1 MRSRH
6 GLVILA
12 AASLVVAGGC
22 SRSDRPALSPVT
34 GTVTLDGRPLGAA
47 LVSFTPQGP
56 GRTSLGTT
64 DTEGR
69 YRLAYL
75 RDISGAN
82 PGRHV
87 VRITTATDDNG
98 GRETLPVRYHR
109 RSELSAEVG
118 PGDNTIDFSLRSR

>member
-1 MRSRH
+1 MRIRR
-6 GLVILA
+6 GLAIA
-12 AASLVVAGGC
+12 ATVSAVLAGGC
-22 SRSDRPALSPVT
+22 SRSDRPPLGLVT

-47 LVSFTPQGP
+47 LVSFTPEGP

-64 DTEGR
+64 DAEGR

-75 RDISGAN
+75 RDIVGAN

-87 VRITTATDDNG
+87 VRITTATDETG
-98 GRETLPVRYHR
+98 GREKLPVRYHR

-118 PGDNTIDFSLRSR
+118 PGDNTIDFTLRSR